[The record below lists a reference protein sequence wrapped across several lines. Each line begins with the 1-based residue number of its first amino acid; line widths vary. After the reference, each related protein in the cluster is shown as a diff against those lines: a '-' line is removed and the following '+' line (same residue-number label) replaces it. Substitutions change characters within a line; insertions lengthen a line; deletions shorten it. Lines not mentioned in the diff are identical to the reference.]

1 YILILGDK
9 NFINMQ
15 TTGKIFPKLLMDNKK
30 LYIIYREVKAM
41 NMIKRIQY
49 IEELKRWKD
58 KDLIKV
64 VTGIRRCGKSTL
76 FELFIEYLKEEK
88 VDDGHI
94 ISINLESLEYNF
106 SGYKGLYDYVVSKIK
121 DEKKYYV
128 FLDEVQNI
136 EEFQKAVDG
145 LYIKKNID
153 IYITGSNAFLL
164 SGELATLLTGRYVEI
179 KMLPLSFKEY
189 VSAFSDNN
197 NYQSLFLEYMK
208 NGGMPGTI
216 SVVDLG
222 RNDVNKYLDSIF
234 STVVFKDIM
243 ARNKITDKTLLEN
256 IIKFIFDSIGSPI
269 STKKISD
276 TLTSKGISTS
286 NHTVENYIT
295 SFVESYLIY
304 KAERFDVKGKNLL
317 VRDYK
322 YYAVDTGLRSY
333 LLGKKADSD
342 MGHILENI
350 VYLELLRR
358 GYRVYVGKVDDMEID
373 FVAENRDGL
382 KYFQVALTVR
392 DEKVLEREL
401 RSLQKTG
408 DHYPKY
414 LITMDMDLS
423 ADYNGITKINVIDW
437 LLEE

>member
-1 YILILGDK
+1 MNI
-9 NFINMQ
+9 INR
-15 TTGKIFPKLLMDNKK
+15 TEYLD
-30 LYIIYREVKAM
+30 
-41 NMIKRIQY
+41 
-49 IEELKRWKD
+49 ELKKWRD

-76 FELFIEYLKEEK
+76 FELFIKYLKEEGISK
-88 VDDGHI
+88 EHI

-106 SGYKGLYDYVVSKIK
+106 SGYKELYDYVVSQIK
-121 DEKKYYV
+121 DDKKYYV
-128 FLDEVQNI
+128 FLDEVQNVK
-136 EEFQKAVDG
+136 EFQKAVDG

-164 SGELATLLTGRYVEI
+164 SGELATLLTGRYIEI

-189 VSAFSDNN
+189 VSFFSNNN
-197 NYQSLFLEYMK
+197 NYQELFLRYMK
-208 NGGMPGTI
+208 NGGMPGTL
-216 SVVDLG
+216 SVLDLE
-222 RNDVNKYLDSIF
+222 NDEINKYLDSIF
-234 STVVFKDIM
+234 STIVFKDIM
-243 ARNKITDKTLLEN
+243 ARNKITDKALLEN

-276 TLTSKGISTS
+276 TLTSRGMSTS

-295 SFVESYLIY
+295 AFVESYLIY

-322 YYAVDTGLRSY
+322 YYSVDTGLRSY
-333 LLGKKADSD
+333 LLGKKANSD

-358 GYRVYVGKVDDMEID
+358 GYRVYVGKVDDMEVD
-373 FVAENRDGL
+373 FVAENYEGI

-392 DEKVLEREL
+392 NEKVLEREL
-401 RSLQKTG
+401 RVLQKTG

-414 LITMDMDLS
+414 LITMDMDLTS
-423 ADYNGITKINVIDW
+423 DYNGITKINVIDW
-437 LLEE
+437 LLKE

>member
-1 YILILGDK
+1 
-9 NFINMQ
+9 MS
-15 TTGKIFPKLLMDNKK
+15 
-30 LYIIYREVKAM
+30 
-41 NMIKRIQY
+41 MIKRIEY
-49 IEELKRWKD
+49 LEELKKWKD

-76 FELFIEYLKEEK
+76 LELFIEYLKEKKIDEE
-88 VDDGHI
+88 HI
-94 ISINLESLEYNF
+94 VSINLESLEYNF
-106 SGYKGLYDYVVSKIK
+106 SNYKDLYFYVVSKIK
-121 DEKKYYV
+121 DDKKYYV
-128 FLDEVQNI
+128 FLDEIQNI
-136 EEFQKAVDG
+136 EGFQKAVDS

-189 VSAFSDNN
+189 VSAFSGNN

-216 SVVDLG
+216 SVLDLG
-222 RNDVNKYLDSIF
+222 INDINKYLDSIF

-243 ARNKITDKTLLEN
+243 ARNKITDKTILEN
-256 IIKFIFDSIGSPI
+256 IIKFILDSIGSPI

-276 TLTSKGISTS
+276 TLTSKGMTIS
-286 NHTVENYIT
+286 NHTVDKYIT

-304 KAERFDVKGKNLL
+304 KVERFDVKGKNLL

-322 YYAVDTGLRSY
+322 YYSVDTGLRSY
-333 LLGKKADSD
+333 LLGKKANSD

-358 GYRVYVGKVDDMEID
+358 GYRVYVGKVDDLEID
-373 FVAENRDGL
+373 FVAENQGGL
-382 KYFQVALTVR
+382 KYFQVSLTVR
-392 DEKVLEREL
+392 DAKVLEREL
-401 RSLQKTG
+401 RSLQRTG

-423 ADYNGITKINVIDW
+423 SDYDGITKINVIDW
-437 LLEE
+437 LLEK